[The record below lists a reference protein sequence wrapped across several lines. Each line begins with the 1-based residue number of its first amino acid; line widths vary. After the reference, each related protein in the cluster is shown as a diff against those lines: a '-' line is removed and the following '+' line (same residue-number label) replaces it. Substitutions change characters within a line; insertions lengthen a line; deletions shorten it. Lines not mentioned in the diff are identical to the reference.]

1 MIITFIIK
9 QNIVK
14 ATILGVAF
22 TLLCSGCTLSN
33 SKSNDA
39 PNGEESGISK
49 NANKK
54 QKKDSKSLIL
64 NEKNGIV
71 ISISSIKED
80 KLLRNIT
87 VDMRG
92 KLKKSFLWNTVV
104 DTSRPPIIEE
114 IDVNADGTKEIVI
127 RMNAGTGTGVAIN
140 EVHILDPNSL
150 EELNVE
156 DPVQRLNN
164 KLNSSIK
171 HQTGKTY
178 IDTELDGK
186 HLSKVYDYDIGSW
199 GERVSFGSIVSYE
212 IQNGRLR
219 ASLAGQASMSEFP
232 VRVVV
237 DYNSDLTIENF
248 TLFYSGFLQPP
259 FSEADVRSMLDQ
271 WLPEGDWIVDR
282 KDNQYV
288 TSYPNHSRDGE
299 SMMISINP
307 MTGTVHDTTSGSPL
321 KSLANVDA
329 PDLFQISNGTK
340 YMTELYRLGKP
351 ILEAAGLKPAS
362 KDWITGFLGDGHVLG
377 EVIRSNHKFMIKV
390 DVFTGQWEKISDPF
404 Q

>member
-1 MIITFIIK
+1 MIIK

-22 TLLCSGCTLSN
+22 TLLCSGCILSN
-33 SKSNDA
+33 AKPNDA
-39 PNGEESGISK
+39 PNREESGISQ

-54 QKKDSKSLIL
+54 QNKDSKSLIL

-92 KLKKSFLWNTVV
+92 KLKKSFLWNTVM
-104 DTSRPPIIEE
+104 DTSRPPIIDE
-114 IDVNADGTKEIVI
+114 IDVNANGTKEIVI
-127 RMNAGTGTGVAIN
+127 HMNAGTGIGVAIN

-186 HLSKVYDYDIGSW
+186 HLSKMYDYDIGSW

-219 ASLAGQASMSEFP
+219 ANLAGQASMSEFP
-232 VRVVV
+232 VKVVV

-248 TLFYSGFLQPP
+248 TLFYSGFLQPQ
-259 FSEADVRSMLDQ
+259 FSEEDVKSMLDH
-271 WLPEGDWIVDR
+271 WLPEGDWIVER

-288 TSYPNHSRDGE
+288 TSYPNHSSDGE

-340 YMTELYRLGKP
+340 YMAELYRLGKP

-362 KDWITGFLGDGHVLG
+362 KDWITGFLGDGYVLG
-377 EVIRSNHKFMIKV
+377 EVIRSNLKFMIKV